1 MAVELTLIGK
11 AAGRRKTRLTEEV
24 RICWS
29 RCEHGC
35 ARRALALQRF
45 KATLSERLGPSMDE
59 PLAGKENKAR
69 RVIGNHY
76 YY

>member
-35 ARRALALQRF
+35 ARRALALSVSRRPFPNASDRQWMS
-45 KATLSERLGPSMDE
+45 LLLGRRTKPDE
-59 PLAGKENKAR
+59 S
-69 RVIGNHY
+69 
-76 YY
+76 